1 MTSLS
6 IDTKSLDWASIASQL
21 DVEGYAIAPGLLAPK
36 QAQVLMH
43 QVDAYA
49 SSLCHVS
56 LSSCNL
62 GRDDLHLFGKPLSE
76 PLAAWREA
84 LYAHLV
90 PIASRVR
97 SGQRIGLELSFHD
110 AP

>member
-6 IDTKSLDWASIASQL
+6 IDTKSLDWAGIASQL
-21 DVEGYAIAPGLLAPK
+21 DVEGYAILPGLLAPK
-36 QAQVLMH
+36 QAQALA
-43 QVDAYA
+43 VDTCG
-49 SSLCHVS
+49 SSLRHV
-56 LSSCNL
+56 LLTSCNL
-62 GRDDLHLFGKPLSE
+62 GRGDLHLFGKPLSE